1 MGCHS
6 HFRDWYAGFNNTN
19 VERWNSAAF
28 IVYPKLV
35 ASNRRTDEP
44 LHENQKQTMDGER
57 RTRFPCLEKT
67 NLVQRG
73 ACPYL
78 QHLGKGCT
86 CQVCACQ
93 VYAVAVFE
101 ILLDSFRPLWL
112 FRELKFSHIW
122 PPVQTELV

>member
-44 LHENQKQTMDGER
+44 LHENQKQTMDGR
-57 RTRFPCLEKT
+57 AANFDSLALEKT
-67 NLVQRG
+67 NLDATRG
-73 ACPYL
+73 MSLSTAPWE
-78 QHLGKGCT
+78 G
-86 CQVCACQ
+86 
-93 VYAVAVFE
+93 VYHARYVPARFM
-101 ILLDSFRPLWL
+101 
-112 FRELKFSHIW
+112 
-122 PPVQTELV
+122 Q